1 MDKNVIKFPQPSEL
15 DKQFIELEK
24 QSKEIASQ
32 RKIIKKVN
40 EEKNDS

>member
-1 MDKNVIKFPQPSEL
+1 MNKNVIKFPQPSEL

-32 RKIIKKVN
+32 RKLIKKVN
-40 EEKNDS
+40 EETNEK

>member
-1 MDKNVIKFPQPSEL
+1 MNKNVIKFPQLSEV

-24 QSKEIASQ
+24 QNKEIASQ
-32 RKIIKKVN
+32 RKLIKKVN

>member
-1 MDKNVIKFPQPSEL
+1 MNKNVIKFPQLSEV

-24 QSKEIASQ
+24 QNKKIASQ
-32 RKIIKKVN
+32 RKLIKKVN

>member
-1 MDKNVIKFPQPSEL
+1 MNKNVIKFPQPSEI

-24 QSKEIASQ
+24 QNKEIASQ
-32 RKIIKKVN
+32 RKLIKKVN